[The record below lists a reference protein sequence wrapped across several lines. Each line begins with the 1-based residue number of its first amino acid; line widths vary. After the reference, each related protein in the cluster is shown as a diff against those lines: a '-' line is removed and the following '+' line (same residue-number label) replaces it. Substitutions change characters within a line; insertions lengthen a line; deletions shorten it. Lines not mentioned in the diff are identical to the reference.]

1 MVTINKIQLSGLLE
15 YQETEDSKEYQ
26 CCHYDAGNLVYES
39 EEAREAYDGYRSP
52 YG

>member
-1 MVTINKIQLSGLLE
+1 MSSVAKFMLE
-15 YQETEDSKEYQ
+15 HQETEDSKEYQ
-26 CCHYDAGNLVYES
+26 CCHYDAGNLVYKS